1 MNGTERRRAD
11 EGFTL
16 VELLIVIV
24 VLGVLATIVVFAV
37 QGIRTLADDNSEATD
52 ARVLETAQEGHMAL
66 HGVYADEA
74 TLVSAGL
81 LREQSQMFDI
91 NLLNGGEDFELVAAG
106 SGGGGGGGGGGE
118 ETTEDPGPG
127 EPGGPPAEAVE
138 TTYAGGQHAWSYG
151 APESSKKLVII
162 GNGSG
167 SVGQQLWASISTA
180 ETALAD
186 TQVIWVDGVS
196 TAAEVDA
203 ILAAPHTYIIVPVAV
218 SITGGSHTYAGQYI
232 DNLPGQSSPGTFWWG
247 QGQQQAGH
255 PITEAIPHYIATYGG

>member
-1 MNGTERRRAD
+1 MNGTGRRRTD

-37 QGIRTLADDNSEATD
+37 RGIRTLADDNSEATD
-52 ARVLETAQEGHMAL
+52 ARVLESAEEGHMAL

-74 TLVSAGL
+74 TLVTAGL
-81 LREQSQMFDI
+81 LREESQMFDI

-106 SGGGGGGGGGGE
+106 SGGGGGGGGE

-167 SVGQQLWASISTA
+167 SAGQQLWASISTA

-196 TAAEVDA
+196 TAADVDA

-218 SITGGSHTYAGQYI
+218 PIGGPYAGQYI
-232 DNLPGQSSPGTFWWG
+232 SNLPGQSSPGTFWWG
-247 QGQQQAGH
+247 HGQELVGDD
-255 PITEAIPHYIATYGG
+255 ITEAIPHYIATYGG